1 VKGKAKRKC
10 ACGCKLLT
18 GGTWY
23 PGHDARMLQK
33 ILRKAG
39 GILPLARLVGVLTRR
54 GEPVG

>member
-1 VKGKAKRKC
+1 MKAKRKC

-39 GILPLARLVGVLTRR
+39 GILPLARLVGVLA
-54 GEPVG
+54 EK